1 MLIFIIVLHKC
12 YVWSSHSFWTSSCLS
27 SASRSNSPLLLT
39 PFGLPRASPLPQS
52 PILRYFSLL
61 LDFLLPLLRINVQSS
76 APSHS
81 FWTSS
86 CLPSASKSNPP
97 LLLAPFGL
105 SPASP
110 PLQSPILRTSRSFWT
125 FSCLPSTSKSIPPLF
140 FAPFGL
146 PPASSP
152 LQSPIL
158 LSFSLLLDFLLPP
171 LHFKVQSSAI
181 SHSFWTFSCLLSTS
195 KSNPPL
201 FLTPF
206 GLSPASP
213 PLQGPIHHA
222 PAPHH
227 AKKADCKA
235 IRQSLSG
242 NSNPPVQFHYF
253 HASHQPIP
261 PSKAP
266 AISATS
272 ESGTRTYLPSGTN
285 HFPTGLSAPALTAST
300 ANFFPATQ
308 KNIIAASIAP
318 SGQI

>member
-27 SASRSNSPLLLT
+27 SASKSNPPLFLA
-39 PFGLPRASPLPQS
+39 PFGLPPASPPLQS
-52 PILRYFSLL
+52 PILRSFSLL
-61 LDFLLPLLRINVQSS
+61 LDFLLPLLCLKVQSS
-76 APSHS
+76 AI
-81 FWTSS
+81 F
-86 CLPSASKSNPP
+86 
-97 LLLAPFGL
+97 APFGL
-105 SPASP
+105 SPAFP
-110 PLQSPILRTSRSFWT
+110 PLQSPFRR
-125 FSCLPSTSKSIPPLF
+125 
-140 FAPFGL
+140 
-146 PPASSP
+146 
-152 LQSPIL
+152 
-158 LSFSLLLDFLLPP
+158 SFSLLLDFLLPP
-171 LHFKVQSSAI
+171 LHLKVHSAAL
-181 SHSFWTFSCLLSTS
+181 SRSFWTSSCLSSAS

-201 FLTPF
+201 LLSPF
-206 GLSPASP
+206 GLPPASP
-213 PLQGPIHHA
+213 PLQGPILHA
-222 PAPHH
+222 PAPLH

-235 IRQSLSG
+235 IRQSHSG
-242 NSNPPVQFHYF
+242 NSNPPVQFYYF

>member
-1 MLIFIIVLHKC
+1 MPPLRFKVQSATLAR
-12 YVWSSHSFWTSSCLS
+12 SFWTSS
-27 SASRSNSPLLLT
+27 
-39 PFGLPRASPLPQS
+39 
-52 PILRYFSLL
+52 
-61 LDFLLPLLRINVQSS
+61 
-76 APSHS
+76 H
-81 FWTSS
+81 
-86 CLPSASKSNPP
+86 LPSSSKSNPQ

-105 SPASP
+105 PRISP
-110 PLQSPILRTSRSFWT
+110 PLQSPFRS
-125 FSCLPSTSKSIPPLF
+125 
-140 FAPFGL
+140 
-146 PPASSP
+146 
-152 LQSPIL
+152 
-158 LSFSLLLDFLLPP
+158 SFSL
-171 LHFKVQSSAI
+171 
-181 SHSFWTFSCLLSTS
+181 
-195 KSNPPL
+195 
-201 FLTPF
+201 
-206 GLSPASP
+206 
-213 PLQGPIHHA
+213 
-222 PAPHH
+222 HH

>member
-1 MLIFIIVLHKC
+1 MRFYINFCTNVMSGL
-12 YVWSSHSFWTSSCLS
+12 T
-27 SASRSNSPLLLT
+27 LLRTDLR
-39 PFGLPRASPLPQS
+39 FGLPRASPPPQS
-52 PILRYFSLL
+52 PILRYFSPL
-61 LDFLLPLLRINVQSS
+61 LDFLLPLLRFKVHS
-76 APSHS
+76 ATLARS

-86 CLPSASKSNPP
+86 HLPSTSKSNLP

-110 PLQSPILRTSRSFWT
+110 PLQSPICHSFSLFLDFRASPLHFKVQSATPSRSFWT
-125 FSCLPSTSKSIPPLF
+125 SSCLPSSSKSNPPLF
-140 FAPFGL
+140 LAPFGL

-158 LSFSLLLDFLLPP
+158 RSFSLLLDFLLP
-171 LHFKVQSSAI
+171 LLRFKVQSSTL
-181 SHSFWTFSCLLSTS
+181 SHSFWTSAHLPSSS

-201 FLTPF
+201 FL
-206 GLSPASP
+206 
-213 PLQGPIHHA
+213 
-222 PAPHH
+222 APHH

-235 IRQSLSG
+235 IRQSQSTNQIL
-242 NSNPPVQFHYF
+242 
-253 HASHQPIP
+253 HQPIP

-285 HFPTGLSAPALTAST
+285 HFPIGLSAPALTAST

>member
-1 MLIFIIVLHKC
+1 MSTII
-12 YVWSSHSFWTSSCLS
+12 
-27 SASRSNSPLLLT
+27 
-39 PFGLPRASPLPQS
+39 GLVSTFR
-52 PILRYFSLL
+52 
-61 LDFLLPLLRINVQSS
+61 LPLHSR
-76 APSHS
+76 S

-86 CLPSASKSNPP
+86 CLPSTSKSNPP
-97 LLLAPFGL
+97 LFL
-105 SPASP
+105 
-110 PLQSPILRTSRSFWT
+110 
-125 FSCLPSTSKSIPPLF
+125 
-140 FAPFGL
+140 APFGL

-152 LQSPIL
+152 LQSPFRS
-158 LSFSLLLDFLLPP
+158 SFSLLLDFLLPP
-171 LHFKVQSSAI
+171 LHFKVHSAAL
-181 SHSFWTFSCLLSTS
+181 SRSFWTSAHLPSTS

-206 GLSPASP
+206 GLPRASP
-213 PLQGPIHHA
+213 PPQGPFRHA

-235 IRQSLSG
+235 IRQSQSTSPIL
-242 NSNPPVQFHYF
+242 
-253 HASHQPIP
+253 HQPIP